1 MAELELSFKYEEI
14 LEEEGKTINDLPVD
28 IRKSINA
35 IKPNYGRYLKQ
46 PSDSMREALI
56 TQDVDVCNKIYN
68 FLEEEAEEEEA
79 AQAKAEAEAQAKA
92 DAEAEAQAKADA
104 DAKAKAD
111 AEAEAQAKA
120 DAKAKEEADAK
131 AKAEADAQAK
141 AEADAQAK
149 AEADAQ
155 AKADAKEEA
164 QKELNKPKYKFGTSE
179 MASTIKAKIESNGG
193 HITIAEL
200 KSIIGKEPDYAY
212 QEVFDIR
219 LHKPYMKPFYKIA

>member
-79 AQAKAEAEAQAKA
+79 AQAKAEAEAQAK
-92 DAEAEAQAKADA
+92 
-104 DAKAKAD
+104 
-111 AEAEAQAKA
+111 
-120 DAKAKEEADAK
+120 
-131 AKAEADAQAK
+131 AK

>member
-149 AEADAQ
+149 A
-155 AKADAKEEA
+155 DAKEEA

>member
-104 DAKAKAD
+104 
-111 AEAEAQAKA
+111 
-120 DAKAKEEADAK
+120 KAKEEADAK
-131 AKAEADAQAK
+131 AK

>member
-104 DAKAKAD
+104 
-111 AEAEAQAKA
+111 
-120 DAKAKEEADAK
+120 KAKEEADAK
-131 AKAEADAQAK
+131 AKAEADAKAKEEADAKAK

>member
-92 DAEAEAQAKADA
+92 DA
-104 DAKAKAD
+104 
-111 AEAEAQAKA
+111 
-120 DAKAKEEADAK
+120 KAKEEADAK
-131 AKAEADAQAK
+131 
-141 AEADAQAK
+141 AK

-200 KSIIGKEPDYAY
+200 KSIIGKEPDYPY

-219 LHKPYMKPFYKIA
+219 LHKPFMKSFYKLA

>member
-149 AEADAQ
+149 A
-155 AKADAKEEA
+155 DAKEEA

-200 KSIIGKEPDYAY
+200 KSIIGKEPDYPY

-219 LHKPYMKPFYKIA
+219 LHKPFMKSFYKLA

>member
-79 AQAKAEAEAQAKA
+79 AQAKAEAEAQ
-92 DAEAEAQAKADA
+92 
-104 DAKAKAD
+104 AKAD